1 MGWDGG
7 VGVWAGIHA
16 GKGRDRVSRARK
28 SLAVGRMMELDVRT
42 RRVCMNKVSC
52 GGEVNRASKYLWHK
66 GEWA

>member
-1 MGWDGG
+1 
-7 VGVWAGIHA
+7 
-16 GKGRDRVSRARK
+16 
-28 SLAVGRMMELDVRT
+28 MMELDART